1 MKCKYRVKRVR
12 EFYRKGSN
20 TVFITQKRLFGF
32 LWFYN
37 FLNIDGSITGV
48 FDTKEKAVDVI
59 NSSRLISRGIKYYN
73 L

>member
-12 EFYRKGSN
+12 SIYKEGSKTFY
-20 TVFITQKRLFGF
+20 ITQKRLFGF

-48 FDTKEKAVDVI
+48 FDTKEEAVDVI
-59 NSSRLISRGIKYYN
+59 NSSRLISRGIEYYN